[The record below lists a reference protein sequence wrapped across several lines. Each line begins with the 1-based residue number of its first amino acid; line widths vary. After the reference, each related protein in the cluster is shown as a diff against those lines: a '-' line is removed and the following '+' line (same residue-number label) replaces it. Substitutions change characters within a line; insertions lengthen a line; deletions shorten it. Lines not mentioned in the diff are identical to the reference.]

1 MRTSSF
7 LLSLGL
13 LMGLAISQVGCE
25 KIKSMMGRH
34 ESEHG
39 TEHGSE
45 KIKVV
50 RASEQGKDIRIPEQ
64 IWDVVSGLNFENAVT
79 QGATFVFSP
88 IRVMLKEKN
97 PGVLVEPQIEF
108 EFPRGGG
115 EINLSRWV
123 TGKAGSFFVK
133 FDYAGFEEPDL
144 LSVLYISQARRRK
157 LDGQVYGAGC
167 NSFYDVKKYL
177 LQENGKD
184 GLTVNT
190 TRDRHITV
198 LGGNFIFAHK
208 KAKQAFITQV
218 TFTDSEKPEYFCDFL
233 TQIGKPTEEGL

>member
-1 MRTSSF
+1 MRISSF
-7 LLSLGL
+7 SFALILLVGVV
-13 LMGLAISQVGCE
+13 ISQSGCE
-25 KIKSMMGRH
+25 KMKSMIGKS
-34 ESEHG
+34 ESEHQI
-39 TEHGSE
+39 EKKSE

-50 RASEQGKDIRIPEQ
+50 RAVEQGKDIRIPEQ
-64 IWDVVSGLNFENAVT
+64 IWDVISGLNFENAIA

-88 IRVMLKEKN
+88 IKVILKEKN
-97 PGVLVEPQIEF
+97 PGVLIEPQIEF
-108 EFPRGGG
+108 EFPKGGG

-133 FDYAGFEEPDL
+133 FDYAGFEEPDF

-167 NSFYDVKKYL
+167 NSFYDIKKYL
-177 LQENGKD
+177 LSENQRE
-184 GLTVNT
+184 GLVVNT

-218 TFTDSEKPEYFCDFL
+218 TFTDSEKPEYFCNFL
-233 TQIGKPTEEGL
+233 TQVGKPTEEGL